1 MAADIVAKGNYAG
14 KGFGVP
20 ELGESTEKKTPYVR
34 VAVQIQGGEFDGRI
48 VNRDLYFSEKA
59 TPRTMESLRILGCT
73 FPGNAIDDF
82 TGYGSTTVNFTVD
95 HETYEKDGET
105 KTIAKIGFIN
115 SAGGINAAARMDEA
129 QKAAFRAKMMGTVA
143 ASAGTQKQTANGPV
157 SKAPF

>member
-1 MAADIVAKGNYAG
+1 MEIVSKGNYTG

-20 ELGESTEKKTPYVR
+20 ELGESTEKHTPYVR
-34 VAVQIQGGEFDGRI
+34 VAIQIQGGEFDGRI

-59 TPRTMESLRILGCT
+59 TPRTMESLRTLGCT

-82 TGYGSTTVNFTVD
+82 TGYGSTTVNFTVE
-95 HETYEKDGET
+95 HESYEKDGET
-105 KTIAKIGFIN
+105 KTVAKIGFIN
-115 SAGGINAAARMDEA
+115 SAGGINAAAKMDEA

-143 ASAGTQKQTANGPV
+143 ASGGKNGAPTTQST